1 MCLTLVPS
9 QQESAAEV
17 ELVMCLI
24 MAGSVFSGEAEVHRV
39 CSDSERQ
46 EDV

>member
-1 MCLTLVPS
+1 MTLVPS
-9 QQESAAEV
+9 RQESTAEV
-17 ELVMCLI
+17 VLVMCSI

-39 CSDSERQ
+39 CPDSECQ